1 MKKVRFERSLLLL
14 LQSTF
19 FEVSFKMVNLILCN
33 TIIQSFLEHFRVAC
47 RSRSIVI
54 STCLQHMFR
63 KSPWT
68 TILLLLNDVDR
79 TFSFVQNF

>member
-1 MKKVRFERSLLLL
+1 MKKVRFERS

-63 KSPWT
+63 QSPWT